1 MIPIPLL
8 AKLASPA
15 AKAALKAFLGDNLK
29 KLVIVASIFGV
40 VMLIIGFYKHWEYK
54 VFNEGVNATV
64 KAYEKRDQ
72 VADLKALERL
82 EQVRKENAIKEEKD
96 NEHFKNVATVYSEE
110 IRELNDRVNDLSSKR
125 MSITAKTPKNCGTGT
140 GEKANDE
147 QGSFGA
153 SGGIFEVEIKR
164 ETGKNL
170 LQIIE
175 EIRKGEIACGLVA
188 DDARR
193 AFDVK

>member
-29 KLVIVASIFGV
+29 KLVIVASVFGV
-40 VMLIIGFYKHWEYK
+40 VLLLIGFYKHWEYK
-54 VFNEGVNATV
+54 VYNEGVNATV
-64 KAYEKRDQ
+64 KAYEKRDHD
-72 VADLKALERL
+72 ADLKVLERL
-82 EQVRKENAIKEEKD
+82 EKARRENAIKEEKD

-110 IRELNDRVNDLSSKR
+110 IQNLNDRVNDLYSKR
-125 MSITAKTPKNCGTGT
+125 MSITAKAPKNCGTGT

-147 QGSFGA
+147 QGSVGA
-153 SGGIFEVEIKR
+153 GREIFEVEIER

-170 LQIIE
+170 RQIIE
-175 EIRKGEIACGLVA
+175 EIRNGEIACGLVA

-193 AFDVK
+193 VFDVK

>member
-15 AKAALKAFLGDNLK
+15 AKAAIKAFLGDNLK
-29 KLVIVASIFGV
+29 KLVIVPSIFGV
-40 VMLIIGFYKHWEYK
+40 VLLIIGFYKHWEYK

-64 KAYEKRDQ
+64 KAYEKRDND
-72 VADLKALERL
+72 ADLKVLERL
-82 EQVRKENAIKEEKD
+82 EKARRENAIKEEKD
-96 NEHFKNVATVYSEE
+96 NEHFKNVATVYSKE
-110 IRELNDRVNDLSSKR
+110 IRELNDRVNNLSSKR
-125 MSITAKTPKNCGTGT
+125 MSISTKAPKNCGTGT

-147 QGSFGA
+147 QGSVGA
-153 SGGIFEVEIKR
+153 GREIFEVEIER

-170 LQIIE
+170 RQIIE
-175 EIRKGEIACGLVA
+175 EIRNGEIACGLVA

>member
-40 VMLIIGFYKHWEYK
+40 VLLIIGFYKHWEYK
-54 VFNEGVNATV
+54 VFNEGVKATV
-64 KAYEKRDQ
+64 AAYEKRDH

-125 MSITAKTPKNCGTGT
+125 MSIRTKAPKNCGTGT
-140 GEKANDE
+140 GEKANYE
-147 QGSFGA
+147 QGGVGA
-153 SGGIFEVEIKR
+153 GGGIFEVEIER

-170 LQIIE
+170 RQIIE

>member
-40 VMLIIGFYKHWEYK
+40 VLLIIGFYKHWEYK
-54 VFNEGVNATV
+54 VFNEGVKATV
-64 KAYEKRDQ
+64 AAYEKRDH

-125 MSITAKTPKNCGTGT
+125 MSIRTKAPKNCGTGT

-153 SGGIFEVEIKR
+153 SGGIFEVEIER

-170 LQIIE
+170 RQIIE

-193 AFDVK
+193 AFEVK

>member
-15 AKAALKAFLGDNLK
+15 AKAAIKAFLGDNLK

-40 VMLIIGFYKHWEYK
+40 VLLIIGFYKHWEYK

-64 KAYEKRDQ
+64 KAYEKRDHD
-72 VADLKALERL
+72 ADLKALERL

-96 NEHFKNVATVYSEE
+96 NEHFKNVATVYSKE
-110 IRELNDRVNDLSSKR
+110 IRELNDRVNNLSSKR
-125 MSITAKTPKNCGTGT
+125 MSISTKAPKNCGTGT
-140 GEKANDE
+140 GEKANYE
-147 QGSFGA
+147 QGGVGA
-153 SGGIFEVEIKR
+153 GGGIFEVEIER
-164 ETGKNL
+164 EAGKNL
-170 LQIIE
+170 RQIIE

-188 DDARR
+188 DGARR

>member
-29 KLVIVASIFGV
+29 KLVIVASVFGV
-40 VMLIIGFYKHWEYK
+40 VLLLIGFYKHWEYK
-54 VFNEGVNATV
+54 VYNEGVNATV
-64 KAYEKRDQ
+64 KAYEKRDND
-72 VADLKALERL
+72 ADLKVLERL
-82 EQVRKENAIKEEKD
+82 EKARRENAIKEEKD
-96 NEHFKNVATVYSEE
+96 NEHFKNVATVYSKE
-110 IRELNDRVNDLSSKR
+110 IRNLNDRVNDLSSKR
-125 MSITAKTPKNCGTGT
+125 MSITAKAPKNCGTGT

-147 QGSFGA
+147 QGGVGA
-153 SGGIFEVEIKR
+153 GREIFEVEIER

-170 LQIIE
+170 RQIIE
-175 EIRKGEIACGLVA
+175 EIRNGEIACGLVA

>member
-40 VMLIIGFYKHWEYK
+40 VLLIIGFYKHWEYK
-54 VFNEGVNATV
+54 VFNEGVKATV
-64 KAYEKRDQ
+64 AAYEKRDH

-125 MSITAKTPKNCGTGT
+125 MSISTKAPKNCGTGT
-140 GEKANDE
+140 VEKTNDE
-147 QGSFGA
+147 QGSVGA
-153 SGGIFEVEIKR
+153 GGGIFEVEIER

-170 LQIIE
+170 RQIIE
-175 EIRKGEIACGLVA
+175 EIRKGEISCGLVA
-188 DDARR
+188 DDVRR

>member
-29 KLVIVASIFGV
+29 KLVIVASIFGAV
-40 VMLIIGFYKHWEYK
+40 LLLIGFYKHWEYK
-54 VFNEGVNATV
+54 VFNEGAKSTV
-64 KAYEKRDQ
+64 AAYEKRDHA
-72 VADLKALERL
+72 ADLKALEL
-82 EQVRKENAIKEEKD
+82 MEKVRKENAIKEEKD

-140 GEKANDE
+140 SEKANDE

-153 SGGIFEVEIKR
+153 SGGIFEVEIER

-170 LQIIE
+170 RQIIE
-175 EIRKGEIACGLVA
+175 EIRRGEIACGLVA

-193 AFDVK
+193 AFEVK

>member
-110 IRELNDRVNDLSSKR
+110 IRELNDRVNNLSSKR
-125 MSITAKTPKNCGTGT
+125 MSISTKAPKNCGTGT
-140 GEKANDE
+140 GEKANYE
-147 QGSFGA
+147 QGGVGA
-153 SGGIFEVEIKR
+153 GGGIFEVEIER
-164 ETGKNL
+164 EAGKNL
-170 LQIIE
+170 RQIIE

-188 DDARR
+188 DGARR

>member
-125 MSITAKTPKNCGTGT
+125 MSISTKAPKNCGTGT
-140 GEKANDE
+140 GEKANYE
-147 QGSFGA
+147 QGGVGA
-153 SGGIFEVEIKR
+153 GGGIFEVEIER

-170 LQIIE
+170 RQIIE

-188 DDARR
+188 DGARR